1 MKQAEATARRLSWES
16 SRRLAGVIVGTS
28 WRAAPALTAVTAA
41 MSVAAALTNLV
52 YPIGFRLIIGSALDH
67 DARVATIAVALVSGA
82 MGFNWLL
89 TTTSRSRN
97 TQLADQ
103 TRLALGERIARLV
116 NAVPTVEHLE
126 TPDYLREIDL
136 LRSNRVALSGAYRQ
150 LLLLVQSGV
159 QVVGVAVLVALI
171 YPPLVVIP
179 ILAVLPGV
187 ADRRAARVQSDS
199 DDLLAERRRLLD
211 GLFAMATTSGS
222 ARELR
227 TFGATSAVASRHR
240 QLNDEVNAQAARAA
254 LRSAVWEASGWV
266 LYAAGFVAAIVV
278 LVLRAA
284 HGHTS
289 PGEVV
294 EATSLLRR
302 AQRQVSSATDTAGTF
317 ANTTATAGRLLWLED
332 YQSSATTSGHLQ
344 PPDRLREGIRLEGV
358 SFSYPGRDEP
368 VLTDID
374 IELPAGSTVALVGE
388 NGAGKTTIV
397 KLLTSMY
404 RPSEGRITVD
414 GVDLADMETQAWRTC
429 TTATFQDHLQFQMRV
444 GDGVGAGDLTR
455 VNDDR
460 SVRAAAARAGSEQD
474 VAEMPDGL
482 DTLVGTYIGG
492 RGLSGGQWQR
502 LALARG
508 MMRESPLLVILD
520 EPTAS
525 LDAASEQALFERYR
539 EAALRLGPSH
549 GAITLL
555 VTHRFSTVRAA
566 DLIIVCHRGR
576 VVETGT
582 HRQLLQRRG
591 LYAELYGIQADTYRA
606 QPSP

>member
-1 MKQAEATARRLSWES
+1 MKQAEARGLSLKPARRLAS
-16 SRRLAGVIVGTS
+16 VIVGTS
-28 WRAAPALTAVTAA
+28 WHAAPSLTAVTAA
-41 MSVAAALTNLV
+41 MSIAGALTNLV
-52 YPIGFRLIIGSALDH
+52 YPIGFRLVIDSALDH
-67 DARVATIAVALVSGA
+67 DARTAALAVALVSAA
-82 MGFNWLL
+82 MGFNWFL
-89 TTTSRSRN
+89 TTASRARN

-126 TPDYLREIDL
+126 TPAYLREIDL
-136 LRSNRVALSGAYRQ
+136 LRTNRVALSGAYRQ
-150 LLLLVQSGV
+150 LLQLIQSGV
-159 QVVGVAVLVALI
+159 QVLGVAVLVALI

-179 ILAVLPGV
+179 LLAVLPGV

-240 QLNDEVNAQAARAA
+240 QLSEEVNAEAARAA

-266 LYAAGFVAAIVV
+266 LYAAGFVAAIVI

-284 HGHTS
+284 HGHSS

-302 AQRQVSSATDTAGTF
+302 AQRQVSTATDTAGTF
-317 ANTTATAGRLLWLED
+317 ANTTATAGRMLWLED
-332 YQSSATTSGHLQ
+332 YEANATSSAHLK
-344 PPDRLREGIRLEGV
+344 PPDHLREGIRLEGV
-358 SFSYPGRDEP
+358 SFSYPGRVEP
-368 VLTDID
+368 VLSDID
-374 IELPAGSTVALVGE
+374 IDLPAGSTVALVGE

-397 KLLTSMY
+397 KLLTGMY

-414 GVDLADMETQAWRTC
+414 GVDLADIETKAWRTC
-429 TTATFQDHLQFQMRV
+429 TTATFQDHLQFQMRL

-460 SVRAAAARAGSEQD
+460 SIRAAVTRAGSEED

-566 DLIIVCHRGR
+566 DLIIVCHHGR
-576 VVETGT
+576 VVEAGT
-582 HRQLLQRRG
+582 HRQLLELQG
-591 LYAELYGIQADTYRA
+591 LYAELYGIQADTYRS
-606 QPSP
+606 QSSP